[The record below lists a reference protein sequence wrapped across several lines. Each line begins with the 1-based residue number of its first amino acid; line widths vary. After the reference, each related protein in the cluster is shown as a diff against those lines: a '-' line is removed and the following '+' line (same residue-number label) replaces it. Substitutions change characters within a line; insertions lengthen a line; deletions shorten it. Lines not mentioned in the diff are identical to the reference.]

1 MKSLI
6 YFCMLISIIV
16 CEESTF
22 LKASLKI
29 ENQASPAAVSE
40 GREPK
45 VHRGVCFIKIKNQF
59 YDLNPLNQIIPWK
72 MIDKKGNKIRF
83 NLCSNIPTKCSKDDA
98 LIADPKLCRKFAG
111 KAAQEKTWRL
121 EKDKKSHKNILI
133 LNLPEGDRCK
143 KGSRENYKTT
153 LQITCTKKET
163 FKILNEKEFD
173 SNQCENVI
181 KIESKYGK
189 DINFL

>member
-40 GREPK
+40 GHEPK

-72 MIDKKGNKIRF
+72 MIDKKGNKIR
-83 NLCSNIPTKCSKDDA
+83 
-98 LIADPKLCRKFAG
+98 LIYVPIFPLSVLKMML
-111 KAAQEKTWRL
+111 
-121 EKDKKSHKNILI
+121 
-133 LNLPEGDRCK
+133 
-143 KGSRENYKTT
+143 
-153 LQITCTKKET
+153 
-163 FKILNEKEFD
+163 
-173 SNQCENVI
+173 
-181 KIESKYGK
+181 
-189 DINFL
+189 